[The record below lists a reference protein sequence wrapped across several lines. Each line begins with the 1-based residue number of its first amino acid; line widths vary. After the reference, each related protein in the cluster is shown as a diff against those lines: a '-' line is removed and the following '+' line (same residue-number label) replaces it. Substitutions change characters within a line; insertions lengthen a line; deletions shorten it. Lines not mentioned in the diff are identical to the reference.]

1 MNRFRLHL
9 AAHGCLLTLTLTSM
23 MLVACAPSS
32 NEAGGGDDT
41 DATADLVVW
50 GGTIATMSFAEGVG
64 EVEALAVKDGRVLQT
79 GTRVE
84 IEPLV
89 GDATEVVDL
98 AGRFAMPG
106 FVEAHAH
113 FLGLG
118 QAKLQ
123 LDLRAATS
131 WQEIIEQV
139 RQAAAETPSG
149 EWIQGRGW
157 HQEKWTADPGPT
169 VEGFPVHDALSEAVP
184 DHPVVLGH
192 ASGHA
197 VFANAKAMELA
208 GIDRDGTTLDPD
220 GGAILRD
227 AEGRAT
233 GVFNESAEGLI
244 FAVVDQGGADLQRR
258 RIEEATKDCLA
269 KGVTSFHDAGASFEE
284 IDLLRRAGADGTLGV
299 RLWIMAAAST
309 DVLAEKL
316 AGYVQ
321 NGNTDMVTVG
331 GVKRYMDGAL
341 GSRGAWLL
349 EPYSDFD
356 TTGHAQ
362 TTAEELR
369 AAAEVVIQAGAQLCV
384 HAIGDR
390 ANRVVLDVYE
400 QTFADHPDTSDLRWR
415 IEHAQHLHPDDQP
428 RFQEL
433 GVVASMQPVHCTS
446 DGPWVP
452 QRLGDE
458 RTAAGAYMWSTL
470 LDSGAVVVSGTDA
483 PVEDVDPIA
492 NFYSAVTRVMG
503 DVDGDGEL
511 DAFYPDESMTREEAL
526 RSMTRDAAWSV
537 HQEDSVGSLEPGK
550 LADLVVL
557 SQNLLTAGDDEIPG
571 TTVDL
576 TLVGGK
582 IAYRR

>member
-1 MNRFRLHL
+1 MLRSFVRLFL
-9 AAHGCLLTLTLTSM
+9 RSSFVLPACLLTAGLA
-23 MLVACAPSS
+23 ACGSPDA
-32 NEAGGGDDT
+32 GDD
-41 DATADLVVW
+41 ATVETAETVVW
-50 GGTIATMSFAEGVG
+50 GGPIATLAADAADGVG
-64 EVEALAVKDGRVLQT
+64 LVEAVAIRDGRVVAA
-79 GTRVE
+79 GSRADVE
-84 IEPLV
+84 PMV
-89 GDATEVVDL
+89 GGATEVIELD
-98 AGRFAMPG
+98 GRFAMPG

-123 LDLRAATS
+123 LDLRGAES

-139 RQAAAETPSG
+139 KAAAETTPAG

-157 HQEKWTADPGPT
+157 HQEKWSIDPGPT

-208 GIDRDGTTLDPD
+208 GIDADGTTPDPD
-220 GGAILRD
+220 GGEVLRD
-227 AEGRAT
+227 ASGRPT
-233 GVFNESAEGLI
+233 GLFNESAEGLI
-244 FAVVDQGGADLQRR
+244 FAVVDQGGEDLQRR
-258 RIEEATKDCLA
+258 RIEEATKECLG
-269 KGVTSFHDAGASFEE
+269 KGVTSFHDAGASFAD
-284 IDLLRRAGADGTLGV
+284 IDLLRRAGANGTLGV

-309 DVLAEKL
+309 EELAEKL
-316 AGYVQ
+316 AGYIAD
-321 NGNTDMVTVG
+321 GNTEMVTVG

-349 EPYSDFD
+349 EPYDD
-356 TTGHAQ
+356 ADAVGQPQ

-369 AAAEVVIQAGAQLCV
+369 AAAEVVIEAGGQLCV

-400 QTFADHPDTSDLRWR
+400 QTFADHPDSSDLRWR
-415 IEHAQHLHPDDQP
+415 VEHAQHLHPDDQP
-428 RFQEL
+428 RFAEL

-458 RTAAGAYMWSTL
+458 RAEAGAYVWSTL
-470 LDSGAVVVSGTDA
+470 LDSGAVIASGTDA

-492 NFYSAVTRVMG
+492 NFYAAVTRDMG
-503 DVDGDGEL
+503 DAGR
-511 DAFYPDESMTREEAL
+511 FYPDQAMTRPEVLVSMTRA
-526 RSMTRDAAWSV
+526 AAWSA
-537 HQEDSVGSLEPGK
+537 HQEDLVGSLEPGK

-557 SQNLLTAGDDEIPG
+557 SQDLLTVPEDRILDTE
-571 TTVDL
+571 VDL
-576 TLVGGK
+576 TMVGGRVVH
-582 IAYRR
+582 RR